1 MVLKRDSYRG
11 EIEAMGMAD
20 WQPLLDLI
28 PEIEQTGSFFIESE
42 PTGDDDAQFDE
53 GFDDDDEEENDDDDE
68 LDEEEII
75 ELDMYHATAQV
86 VHHFR
91 ELVYEVNIVVDFDWP
106 KWDEGRAMLRD
117 PHFDFDT
124 IDIPT
129 KCLLITAIVR
139 NDRFCDGALAGAF
152 ESGEILK
159 ILKSIQ
165 KQLDMRS
172 PESETATEV

>member
-11 EIEAMGMAD
+11 EIEAMSLAD
-20 WQPLLDLI
+20 WQPLLALI
-28 PEIEQTGSFFIESE
+28 PEIEQTTSFYRESDTTE
-42 PTGDDDAQFDE
+42 DDDALFDE
-53 GFDDDDEEENDDDDE
+53 GFEDDDEEDDEDDE
-68 LDEEEII
+68 LDDEDII
-75 ELDMYHATAQV
+75 ELDVYRATAQV

-106 KWDEGRAMLRD
+106 GWDEGRAMLRD

-139 NDRFCDGALAGAF
+139 NVRFCDGALAAAF
-152 ESGEILK
+152 ESGDILK

-165 KQLDMRS
+165 KQLKMRS